1 MFNGQDTSSFSTS
14 IAKALV
20 LNKIHKT
27 LGLDKCRKMYSGAA
41 PITKETLDLFI
52 SLGLPLCEVYGMS
65 ESTGPHSV
73 GVNRNN
79 RITSVGAVDRYNRS
93 KLINK
98 DPGDGSG
105 ELCIMGR
112 HVFMGYLNDMA
123 KTRESLDADGWLR
136 TGDIAKIDTDGFLY
150 ITGRLKELI
159 ITAGGEN
166 IPPVPIEDHVKAE
179 LSQLVSN
186 CMLVGDRRKYLVILI
201 TLKSKLNMD
210 TMEPLDELADETMQ
224 WLQTKGCR
232 LKSISEILNS
242 NDPIVNKEIEN
253 GKILFSSKN
262 YYF

>member
-1 MFNGQDTSSFSTS
+1 MFKGQDTSSFSTS

-73 GVNRNN
+73 GVNLNN
-79 RITSVGAVDRYNRS
+79 RITSVGAVDRYNRA

-98 DPGDGSG
+98 DGDGSG
-105 ELCIMGR
+105 ELCILGR
-112 HVFMGYLNDMA
+112 HVFMGYLNDMS
-123 KTRESLDADGWLR
+123 KTRESLDEEGWLR
-136 TGDIAKIDTDGFLY
+136 TGDIAKIDSDGFLY

-179 LSQLVSN
+179 LPQLVSN
-186 CMLVGDRRKYLVILI
+186 CMLVGDRRKYLVMLV
-201 TLKSKLNMD
+201 TLKCKIDMD
-210 TMEPLDELADETMQ
+210 TMEPMDELADETIQ
-224 WLQTKGCR
+224 WLAPKGCN
-232 LKSISEILNS
+232 LKTISDILKS
-242 NDPIVNKEIEN
+242 NDPIINKEIEN
-253 GKILFSSKN
+253 GKN
-262 YYF
+262 